1 MLKHRGFW
9 LVLVV
14 AALAV
19 GGVWLL
25 RKKSATSASS
35 SPAAAPIPADL
46 ARPATHQAAPA
57 KPKVEPVP
65 IEEGKTI
72 DFSSGLPLV
81 NDSAKQKAIIDRSV
95 KAMEDAAR
103 DVTFGS
109 PATAADTKKAEPS
122 PTPPPPK

>member
-1 MLKHRGFW
+1 MPPFRTARGEGRKGAAFIDSYTDTAW
-9 LVLVV
+9 SLTGV
-14 AALAV
+14 AMD
-19 GGVWLL
+19 GEHKG
-25 RKKSATSASS
+25 KKLT
-35 SPAAAPIPADL
+35 
-46 ARPATHQAAPA
+46 
-57 KPKVEPVP
+57 PVP

-109 PATAADTKKAEPS
+109 PATSADTKKAEPS